1 MFRWKYVAPRLFMLI
16 AFCIAVY
23 YGSNPLIRLALIQA
37 GQSATGARVE
47 IGEVNASLAR
57 GNLTLQKMTMADP
70 DHPTRNLL
78 EIGRANFD
86 LETSMILHRK
96 WVIRDGSIDNIV
108 LYTDRATS
116 GELEKE
122 EQDPN
127 QSSAVSD
134 AIKKMEARGTEWLEG
149 SLDRFE
155 TEFETELETV
165 KLGRELADRWPQEYD
180 AIESQSKELELQVRQ
195 IRDMIKQVREK
206 PLEHLDKVKPLLA
219 SADKTRKDVADLRM
233 RIQQLHEQM
242 KSDRAALDIARR
254 HDTEYLRQRLKLDE
268 LDGNSLSEYL
278 LGPVWG
284 PRVEWAVRWI
294 QRSRQMMASESD
306 QVAQASRG
314 VNYLF
319 PGIPSTADVLIRKL
333 NLSGTGTVESQPY
346 SFAGTIYDVTHQPR
360 RHDKPTT
367 VTLRSDGAIQ
377 LTARGTLDRRGELP
391 LDQWVIDIPA
401 WRQNGETLGKAERL
415 AVHIAPGVA
424 RIHAEFT
431 IHDHS
436 LEGQVLVQQD
446 QLELQPVMSPRYA
459 KYLSAES
466 LQAAVAGV
474 RQLQAELSIS
484 GELLKPR
491 YRLKSNLG
499 PHLASGLNRA
509 VKLEL
514 AAREQ
519 QLMAKAH
526 EEVNAELDK
535 LQEKLVADHGKIL
548 ERLELGDEQMEQL
561 RTQLMAHV
569 GSPSD
574 LLRRGK
580 KLFK

>member
-1 MFRWKYVAPRLFMLI
+1 MLRWKYVGPRLFLLI
-16 AFCIAVY
+16 AFCVAVY
-23 YGSNPLIRLALIQA
+23 YGANPLLRLVLIQA

-47 IGEVNASLAR
+47 IGAVNASLAR
-57 GNLTLQKMTMADP
+57 GNIELQQLTMADP
-70 DHPTRNLL
+70 DHPARNLL

-96 WVIRDGSIDNIV
+96 WVIREGTIDKMV
-108 LYTDRATS
+108 LYTDRETS
-116 GELEKE
+116 GELEKSPDTANE
-122 EQDPN
+122 
-127 QSSAVSD
+127 SSAVSD
-134 AIKKMEARGTEWLEG
+134 AIKKMEDRGTQWLEG

-155 TEFETELETV
+155 TEFDTELETV
-165 KLGRELADRWPQEYD
+165 KLGRELADRWPQEY
-180 AIESQSKELELQVRQ
+180 ATIESQSKELELQVRQ
-195 IRDMIKQVREK
+195 IRDMIKEVKEK

-219 SADKTRKDVADLRM
+219 SADKTRKDVADLRF
-233 RIQQLHEQM
+233 RIQQLHAQM

-254 HDTEYLRQRLKLDE
+254 HDTEYLRQRLKIDE

-294 QRSRQMMASESD
+294 QRSRQMMATESD

-314 VNYLF
+314 VNFLF

-333 NLSGTGTVESQPY
+333 NLSGEGTANSQPY
-346 SFAGTIYDVTHQPR
+346 SFAGTVYDLTHQPR

-367 VTLRSDGAIQ
+367 VALRSSGAIQ
-377 LTARGTLDRRGELP
+377 LTARGTLDRRGDQP
-391 LDQWVIDIPA
+391 LDQWVVDIPA
-401 WRQNGETLGKAERL
+401 WRQNGETLGRPERF
-415 AVHIAPGVA
+415 AVNIAPGIA

-431 IHDHS
+431 IHEDT
-436 LEGQVLVQQD
+436 LEGQVLVRQD
-446 QLELQPVMSPRYA
+446 QLQLQPVMSPRYT
-459 KYLSAES
+459 KYVSRES
-466 LQAAVAGV
+466 LQAAVEGV
-474 RQLQAELSIS
+474 RQLQAELTIS
-484 GELLKPR
+484 GNLLRPK

-509 VKLEL
+509 VKQEL
-514 AAREQ
+514 AAKEQ

-526 EEVNAELDK
+526 EEVDAELDK
-535 LQEKLVADHGKIL
+535 LQDKLVADHGKIL
-548 ERLELGDEQMEQL
+548 ERLEMGDEQMEQL

>member
-1 MFRWKYVAPRLFMLI
+1 MFRWKYVAPRLFLLI
-16 AFCIAVY
+16 AFCVAVY

-37 GQSATGARVE
+37 GQAATGARVE
-47 IGEVNASLAR
+47 IGEVKASLAR
-57 GNLTLQKMTMADP
+57 GNLTLHKMTMADP

-96 WVIRDGSIDNIV
+96 WVIRDGAIENIV

-116 GELEKE
+116 GELDKE

-180 AIESQSKELELQVRQ
+180 SIESQSKALELQVRQ

-219 SADKTRKDVADLRM
+219 SADKTRKDVAELRM

-436 LEGQVLVQQD
+436 LEGQVLVHQD

-459 KYLSAES
+459 KYLSEES